1 MLQYGRNLQINHY
14 IIINTCCMFLKVI
27 NISNIVDAEGDRIRE
42 EMLAGKQD
50 TQRVSDLE

>member
-1 MLQYGRNLQINHY
+1 
-14 IIINTCCMFLKVI
+14 MFLKVI